1 MELAGSWN
9 EFWIS
14 EFSPCRFEGSCSAA
28 RGLVKGR
35 QFGGSACE
43 KAPALGPRR
52 YGISFPP
59 VSNSRRVT
67 IVTKFFSIGTDPQH
81 EPLHLLELTA

>member
-1 MELAGSWN
+1 MGFAGSWN

-14 EFSPCRFEGSCSAA
+14 KFSPCHFERIAA
-28 RGLVKGR
+28 ALRKVGFKGR
-35 QFGGSACE
+35 KFGGTACE
-43 KAPALGPRR
+43 KAPALG

-59 VSNSRRVT
+59 VSNPRRVT

-81 EPLHLLELTA
+81 EPLHLLRPTA